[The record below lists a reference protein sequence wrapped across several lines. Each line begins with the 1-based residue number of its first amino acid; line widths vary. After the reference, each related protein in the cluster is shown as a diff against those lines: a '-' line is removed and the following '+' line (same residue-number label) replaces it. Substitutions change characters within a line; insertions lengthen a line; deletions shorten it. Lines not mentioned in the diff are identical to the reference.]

1 MDNSIFVFI
10 CSFLELITICYIIKI
25 LNGSD
30 KLDILMMM
38 IFCSLGAVL
47 VSILDYI
54 DMPYQLTVH
63 ILYYFISFY
72 LMTKDKIYSVIT
84 DVFIANVVLFIWQMG
99 LSILVN
105 TVLNISVQCIPVQLV
120 LLVISAISFICLSK
134 SLKLDRYIEKVYR
147 VNKSIILWGSFNVVI
162 IICIIA
168 DIWDDKIFVI
178 WNNLFVIICV
188 VALYVISNII
198 IVISWIRIKSVKK
211 KNNGI
216 LKYTEYL
223 RNIVDIYNRRE
234 HEYKN
239 QINAVISI
247 AENSRKEDVAGKIM
261 GYCHV
266 ILENE
271 REKNRLS
278 VISDNTMIAAF
289 ILRTEKLTKSLGI
302 NFEYIMNSPCP
313 EYRISEFDMLEIL
326 SNLVNNAVE
335 AVMVQ
340 REEHRNITVIFDT
353 DEIEVINDYI
363 DADDDIAVSDFFR
376 KEYSSKG
383 KGRGYGLPNVMDIAK
398 KNKAKFSMSY
408 ENGMI
413 IASIKLNPPES

>member
-10 CSFLELITICYIIKI
+10 CSFLELITIFYIIKI

-47 VSILDYI
+47 ISILDYCAVQ
-54 DMPYQLTVH
+54 YQMIAH
-63 ILYYFISFY
+63 MFYYTLFLIIVAKS
-72 LMTKDKIYSVIT
+72 KIYVAIT
-84 DVFIANVVLFIWQMG
+84 DVLIANVAFFIWQVVISF
-99 LSILVN
+99 LVDSI
-105 TVLNISVQCIPVQLV
+105 LNISIQSFYVMIT
-120 LLVISAISFICLSK
+120 LLVISAVIIIFVNRSVKF
-134 SLKLDRYIEKVYR
+134 DRYIEKYYR
-147 VNKSIILWGSFNVVI
+147 KNRVVILWG
-162 IICIIA
+162 A
-168 DIWDDKIFVI
+168 L
-178 WNNLFVIICV
+178 NL
-188 VALYVISNII
+188 I
-198 IVISWIRIKSVKK
+198 IVACFIANSWERNIEFIWKYIYVLIALIILYIIGNIVIATIWIRMKVIQE
-211 KNNGI
+211 KNDNVI
-216 LKYTEYL
+216 AYTEYL
-223 RNIVDIYNRRE
+223 KNIVDIHNKRE

-247 AENSRKEDVAGKIM
+247 AENSREEDVADKIM

-340 REEHRNITVIFDT
+340 REEHRNITVVFDT

-398 KNKAKFSMSY
+398 KNKAKFSMAY

-413 IASIKLNPPES
+413 IASIKFKPPES